1 MTEIELLALIHQDL
15 GVLCCFLIF
24 FVLVIILY
32 FAYKFFDMVF
42 KFQKRKECVNMLST
56 IVTAE
61 MLEGV
66 LSEITGLL
74 PVVIP
79 VMIGFIA
86 VRKGIAFVQHIL
98 HSA

>member
-1 MTEIELLALIHQDL
+1 
-15 GVLCCFLIF
+15 
-24 FVLVIILY
+24 
-32 FAYKFFDMVF
+32 
-42 KFQKRKECVNMLST
+42 MLNT

-66 LSEITGLL
+66 LTEVTGLL

-79 VMIGFIA
+79 VMIGFMAI
-86 VRKGIAFVQHIL
+86 RKGISFLQRIL